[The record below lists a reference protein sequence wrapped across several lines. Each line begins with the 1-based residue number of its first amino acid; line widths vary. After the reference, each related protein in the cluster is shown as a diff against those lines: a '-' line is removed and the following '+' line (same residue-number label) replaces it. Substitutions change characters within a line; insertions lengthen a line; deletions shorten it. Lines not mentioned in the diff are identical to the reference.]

1 MRTSRAREIVRL
13 DGHNG
18 IKTMDY
24 ETDKLRPRFH
34 SIDSSSGYSFHPRES
49 DLTVQ
54 TYVTA

>member
-1 MRTSRAREIVRL
+1 MRL